1 MDEYSKKLDSFI
13 FKNIENKKNIKILEF
28 GVRQGISTI
37 KFLQTI
43 KQTMDIYTQSM
54 SMIAEKYL
62 MIQIGHL
69 FKVEMMTLNI

>member
-13 FKNIENKKNIKILEF
+13 FKILKIKNIKILEF

-37 KFLQTI
+37 KFLKNNKANQH
-43 KQTMDIYTQSM
+43 IYTQSM
-54 SMIAEKYL
+54 WMIAEKYL